1 MAEGDRG
8 DRAGGVAADAG
19 QAFQRGA
26 AGGQAATKA
35 RHHFPRGTVQVGGE
49 LWSAELVDP
58 AQGPLPP
65 FTAVEVVEID
75 GVRLKVRRAG

>member
-1 MAEGDRG
+1 VMN
-8 DRAGGVAADAG
+8 
-19 QAFQRGA
+19 
-26 AGGQAATKA
+26 
-35 RHHFPRGTVQVGGE
+35 PRGTVQVAGE

-65 FTAVEVVEID
+65 FTPIEVVEID